1 MAASAISSPKF
12 GVDDAKCAVKD
23 ILGAFETPDNA
34 IRLSEARESAG
45 NDMLK
50 MMQLVFPVAT
60 QIQMSVI
67 PRYGFTSNGEGI
79 IRFTQTLKLY
89 ERQDEEL
96 ATLNTQLKM
105 LVMPLMA
112 ASIPENKE

>member
-1 MAASAISSPKF
+1 
-12 GVDDAKCAVKD
+12 
-23 ILGAFETPDNA
+23 
-34 IRLSEARESAG
+34 
-45 NDMLK
+45 

-67 PRYGFTSNGEGI
+67 PKYGFTSNGEGI

-96 ATLNTQLKM
+96 ASLNTQLKL
-105 LVMPLMA
+105 LVMPLMSA
-112 ASIPENKE
+112 AIPDCQDNLTQDNLT